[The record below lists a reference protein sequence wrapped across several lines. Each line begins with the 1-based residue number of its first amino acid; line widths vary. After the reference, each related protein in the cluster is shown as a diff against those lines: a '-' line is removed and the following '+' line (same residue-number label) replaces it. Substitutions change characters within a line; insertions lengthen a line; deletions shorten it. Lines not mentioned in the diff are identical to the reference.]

1 MKPGTTGVF
10 SRNGIAKSPENM
22 AVTSIGSE
30 PKRAKWA
37 NDPFSMFVH

>member
-1 MKPGTTGVF
+1 MKPGTTGIF
-10 SRNGIAKSPENM
+10 SRNGMVKSPDTM
-22 AVTSIGSE
+22 AITSE